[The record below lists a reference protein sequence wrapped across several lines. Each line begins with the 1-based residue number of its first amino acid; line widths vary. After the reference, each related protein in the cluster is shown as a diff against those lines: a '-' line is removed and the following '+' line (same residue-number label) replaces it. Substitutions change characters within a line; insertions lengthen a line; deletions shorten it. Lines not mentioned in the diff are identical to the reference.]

1 MIVRDPAAAA
11 GPSYDL
17 IVIGGGAYGVMLTL
31 EAARRGLRPLLLE
44 RGDFGGGT
52 SWNSLR
58 IAHGGLRYLQTLDL
72 VRFRDS
78 VSERRWY
85 LRTFP
90 EWVRPLPCL
99 MPLYNRG
106 LKRPAVLRLALRAN
120 DWLSAHRND
129 GVRPDRQLPA
139 GAILTPAQVSARSAA
154 VPREQLE
161 GGALWYDAAFT
172 SSERVLIESLRW
184 ACAEGA
190 VALNYVEV
198 TRVAAHG
205 GRVVGVEARDRV
217 ANGEHEFRAE
227 RVVNCT
233 GPGVRAVGRQVDR
246 DLPALFRPSLAFNLL
261 LDRAP
266 LFEGGLAVQPRRGGR
281 IYFIVPWLG
290 RVLAGTYH
298 AGLRGEISDPAS
310 AAQPHLDTM
319 LHDLNDAVPGWGLSR
334 AVVLRVLAGILPAAR
349 QGSSELAKR
358 PVVHD
363 HARAGGPTGLVSVS
377 GVKLTTARRVAEQAL
392 ERLLPGSDSR
402 PISVAPRPVPTMV
415 PSAAQFR
422 TLLQQDP
429 AAARAVA
436 AAITRDEAAV
446 RLDDLLLRRTDWGV
460 LPDPGGALAEQL
472 ADVGGLASRALS

>member
-1 MIVRDPAAAA
+1 MIGRDPVGAA
-11 GPSYDL
+11 GGAYDL
-17 IVIGGGAYGVMLTL
+17 IVIGGGAYGIMLTL

-72 VRFRDS
+72 VRFRHS

-99 MPLYNRG
+99 MPLYGRG
-106 LKRPAVLRLALRAN
+106 LKRPAVLRLALKAN
-120 DWLSAHRND
+120 DLLSSHRND
-129 GVRPDRQLPA
+129 GVQPDRHLPA
-139 GAILTPAQVSARSAA
+139 GRVLHPAQVVARSAA
-154 VPREQLE
+154 IRREQLE

-172 SSERVLIESLRW
+172 SSERVLIECLRW

-190 VALNYVEV
+190 VALNYVDAI
-198 TRVAAHG
+198 RVSVHG
-205 GRVVGVEARDRV
+205 GRVVGVEARDLV
-217 ANGEHEFRAE
+217 MNAEHEFRAD
-227 RVVNCT
+227 RVANCA
-233 GPGVRAVGRQVDR
+233 GPAVRAIVRQADR
-246 DLPALFRPSLAFNLL
+246 DLPGLFCRSLAFNLL
-261 LDRAP
+261 LDRTP

-281 IYFIVPWLG
+281 IYFLVPWLG

-298 AGLRGEISDPAS
+298 AGTTGESGEPGPMAE
-310 AAQPHLDTM
+310 PHVETM
-319 LHDLNDAVPGWGLSR
+319 LGDLNDAVPGWDLSHG
-334 AVVLRVLAGILPAAR
+334 AVLRVLAGFLPAKSP
-349 QGSSELAKR
+349 GSPELAKR
-358 PVVHD
+358 PVLHD
-363 HARAGGPTGLVSVS
+363 HGRTGGPTGLVSVS

-392 ERLLPGSDSR
+392 EALVPGSGSR
-402 PISVAPRPVPTMV
+402 PISAAPRPAPTVV
-415 PSAAQFR
+415 PSAAGYR

-436 AAITRDEAAV
+436 AAISRDEAAV

-460 LPDPGGALAEQL
+460 LPDPGGILTEQL
-472 ADVGGLASRALS
+472 ADVEGLGSRALS